1 MKGIKR
7 LGVSFLLIALCIG
20 STQSAFAATK
30 SESKAKL
37 KQYNAEIA
45 TKRTRLKE
53 LNTQIKSVKEQL
65 SAAQQTAKE
74 NGLIDKAARTELKAL
89 SAPIKETRQEIKS
102 IQAERKELRAEAK
115 AARRSG
121 DYITAKEKLITLS
134 SRIDDQTALKNELI
148 VLLNKKLDYLN
159 ALISDPSADNESAQP
174 QTDEQEL
181 NEALDDGAELD
192 EDEAIEDDLL

>member
-7 LGVSFLLIALCIG
+7 LGTAFLLIALCIG

-30 SESKAKL
+30 SESRAEL
-37 KQYNAEIA
+37 KQYNAGIA
-45 TKRTRLKE
+45 TKRTRLSE
-53 LNTQIKSVKEQL
+53 LNTQIKSIKEQI

-89 SAPIKETRQEIKS
+89 STPVKETRQEIKS
-102 IQAERKELRAEAK
+102 IQTERKELRAEAK

-134 SRIDDQTALKNELI
+134 SRIDDQTALKSELI
-148 VLLNKKLDYLN
+148 VHLNKKLDYLN
-159 ALISDPSADNESAQP
+159 ALISNPSADNESTQP

-192 EDEAIEDDLL
+192 EDESTEDELF